1 MGQTRASVLAP
12 SGDFISYG
20 SGQGGTDAQGQD
32 ELKKLL
38 LLVAG
43 FGVTKV
49 TQSSELVVTDYP
61 LGFDQTQPTAFGHI
75 NMRRAGTGSEPPF
88 VYRSRPVPYMSLSFK
103 VAGSNLIDTTTGNA
117 VANYIT
123 AYRDGEG
130 LNGYIANAAKPSFYD
145 MTS

>member
-1 MGQTRASVLAP
+1 MGQTRANVLAP

-20 SGQGGTDAQGQD
+20 SGQGGTDAQGQA
-32 ELKKLL
+32 ELKALL

-43 FGVTKV
+43 YGVTKV
-49 TQSSELVVTDYP
+49 SQSSELLIADYP
-61 LGFDQTQPTAFGHI
+61 LGFAATQPTAFGHI
-75 NMRRAGTGSEPPF
+75 NMRRAGTGTEPPF

-103 VAGSNLIDTTTGNA
+103 EAGSNLITTTGNA
-117 VANYIT
+117 VADYIT

-130 LNGYIANAAKPSFYD
+130 LNGYIANAAKPSFFD